1 MNTADATKSQEEN
14 SSEPNAE
21 KAEASSKDPVP
32 GEKRYNNTTVQQICT
47 SKAHLGDRF
56 PKLGKVADIVRK
68 KKTTS
73 CHLKDL
79 FFLSLDSRIASFR
92 KSQMVSWSQILYSM
106 KIVCC
111 NNSLQKGQVTI
122 ARNAISL

>member
-79 FFLSLDSRIASFR
+79 FFFFLLLDSRIASFH
-92 KSQMVSWSQILYSM
+92 KSQMVSWSQILYSYE
-106 KIVCC
+106 
-111 NNSLQKGQVTI
+111 NSGLQ
-122 ARNAISL
+122 